1 LQLRWEGCFNVRDLG
16 GLRLRSGGT
25 TPMGQL
31 VRADGLDQLT
41 AVGWAALV
49 NHGVRTIVDLRNSDE
64 LHSLYCPPSQVR
76 RLHLPLDG
84 QEDRA
89 FWSAWESSWQFGT
102 PLYFEPH
109 LRHMPERSR
118 AALRA
123 LIEAPAGGVVFHCS
137 LGRDRTGM
145 LALLALSLWGVE
157 EEEAIADYHRS
168 RPGVQALLRAR
179 GLPDHQALIQAQ
191 LARSGHCLSQVIRN
205 FLAAAPLL
213 GVSPAEFQ
221 RRFPVT

>member
-1 LQLRWEGCFNVRDLG
+1 LAGFDCALADPRPW
-16 GLRLRSGGT
+16 
-25 TPMGQL
+25 GQL

-49 NHGVRTIVDLRNSDE
+49 NHGVRTIVDLRNPDE
-64 LHSLYCPPSQVR
+64 LQL

-102 PLYFEPH
+102 PLYYEPH

-123 LIEAPAGGVVFHCS
+123 LIE
-137 LGRDRTGM
+137 
-145 LALLALSLWGVE
+145 
-157 EEEAIADYHRS
+157 
-168 RPGVQALLRAR
+168 
-179 GLPDHQALIQAQ
+179 
-191 LARSGHCLSQVIRN
+191 GHCLSQVIRN

-213 GVSPAEFQ
+213 AVSPAEFQ